1 MDRLHNYV
9 PTVVFNHDVVL
20 PDGNTVNIA
29 TFFGDDQLTV
39 TRALGAAMVRASH
52 ATTQDQLRGLV
63 LVLEDCHSRLTVMR
77 VSCIVKLHA

>member
-1 MDRLHNYV
+1 V
-9 PTVVFNHDVVL
+9 PTVLFNHDVVL
-20 PDGNTVNIA
+20 PDGNTVNIKETQIWA
-29 TFFGDDQLTV
+29 TLFGGDQLTV
-39 TRALGAAMVRASH
+39 THARGAALVRASH